1 MPPIP
6 YFDAHCDTLSAC
18 ARGGGPLRQ
27 NAGHLDLRRLC
38 EFSHPAQVF
47 AIWADGGD
55 FAECARQRAVFA
67 EELRNNADLAVPCVT
82 GEDIAAARGAGK
94 LAALLSV
101 EGGELLDCDPE
112 KLETA
117 AAWGVRCV
125 NLTWNHANALS
136 GSHADRPDRG
146 LTDQGQA
153 FVRRAEELGIFLD
166 VSHLSDRG
174 FWDLAEMAQKPII
187 ASHSD
192 ARAVCP
198 HSRNLTD
205 EMFCAIR
212 DSGGVVGLNLY
223 APFVG
228 GEGLDDVLRHID
240 RFLSLDGAGVL
251 CLGLDLD
258 GCDALA
264 GGLREVQDLPRL
276 WDALAA
282 RGYDEA
288 LLSDIFY
295 NNLFRLFART

>member
-1 MPPIP
+1 MSTIP

-18 ARGGGPLRQ
+18 AGNGRPLRQ
-27 NAGHLDLRRLC
+27 NSGHLDLLRMRV
-38 EFSHPAQVF
+38 FSHPAQIF

-55 FAECARQRAVFA
+55 FAECTRQHNVFI
-67 EELRNNADLAVPCVT
+67 EELRKNGDIAARCVT
-82 GEDIAAARGAGK
+82 GEDISAAHAAGK

-101 EGGELLDCDPE
+101 EGGELLDCDPDR
-112 KLETA
+112 LVDA

-125 NLTWNHANALS
+125 NLTWNHSNALS
-136 GSHADRPDRG
+136 GSHADRPERGLSDRG
-146 LTDQGQA
+146 RS
-153 FVRRAEELGIFLD
+153 FVRRAEALGILLD
-166 VSHLSDRG
+166 ISHLSDRG
-174 FWDLAEMAQKPII
+174 FRDLMKI
-187 ASHSD
+187 ASRPVIATHSD

-205 EMFCAIR
+205 DMFREIR

-223 APFVG
+223 VPFLG
-228 GEGLDDVLRHID
+228 GNGTDDVLRHID
-240 RFLSLDGAGVL
+240 HFLALGGERTL

-264 GGLREVQDLPRL
+264 GGLDGLQDLPLL

-282 RGYDEA
+282 RGYGDQ

-295 NNLFRLFART
+295 NNLRRLFS